1 MRHRIERGLLFVWP
15 VLSLAIIL
23 VVIAALISLGPTL
36 LQRVATEALIRLIVV
51 IGLYVFIG
59 NSGIISLGHVSFM
72 AIGAYSSAL
81 MTIPPQMKKFVLD
94 LPPFMTVLLLPAIPA
109 AFIAAMVATLFAI
122 LIGIPLMRLSGIAAS
137 MGTFA
142 FLAIVYVVISNWKA
156 VTGGQSALI
165 GLPVYTNIW
174 VALIYAMFALILA
187 FAYQHSRYGVRLRA
201 SRENEV
207 AALATGINV
216 RRERLIAFVVSAFIV
231 SFGGVLHAH
240 FIGVLSSSS
249 FYLDVT
255 FITLAML
262 VIGGMNSLAGA
273 VIGTIVVSSLGELLR
288 LMEVGVDLGTLHL
301 AAPRGLREVGLSF
314 LMLLILLFRP
324 QGLTSGKEFF
334 LPSRMT
340 RRFLAGNTTS
350 STSCARSRSHKR

>member
-1 MRHRIERGLLFVWP
+1 MRRRVDKGLEFAWP
-15 VLSLAIIL
+15 VLSLALIL
-23 VVIAALISLGPTL
+23 VVVAVLVSLGSVP
-36 LQRVATEALIRLIVV
+36 LQRTATEAFIKLVVV
-51 IGLYVFIG
+51 IGLYVFVG
-59 NSGIISLGHVSFM
+59 NSGILSFGHVSFM
-72 AIGAYSSAL
+72 AIGAYGSAL
-81 MTIPPQMKKFVLD
+81 LTIPPQMKKVVLD
-94 LPPFMTVLLLPAIPA
+94 LPPFMTALLLPAIPA
-109 AFIAAMVATLFAI
+109 ALIAAAVATLFGF
-122 LIGIPLMRLSGIAAS
+122 LIGLPLMRLSGISAA

-142 FLAIVYVVISNWKA
+142 SLTIVYVVISNWKA

-165 GLPVYTNIW
+165 GLPVYTDIW
-174 VALIYAMFALILA
+174 VALMYSLLALVLA
-187 FAYQHSRYGVRLRA
+187 FAYQQSRYGVRLRA

-216 RRERLIAFVVSAFIV
+216 RRERLIAFVFSAFIV

-273 VIGTIVVSSLGELLR
+273 VLGTIVVSTLGELLR
-288 LMEVGVDLGTLHL
+288 LIEIGFDVGALHI

-314 LMLLILLFRP
+314 LMLLILVFRP
-324 QGLTSGKEFF
+324 QGITGGNEVPWPF
-334 LPSRMT
+334 RAT
-340 RRFLAGNTTS
+340 RGSLAG
-350 STSCARSRSHKR
+350 

>member
-1 MRHRIERGLLFVWP
+1 MGPKIQKSISFIWP
-15 VLSLAIIL
+15 VLSLAVIL
-23 VVIAALISLGPTL
+23 VVIAALISMGPML

-59 NSGIISLGHVSFM
+59 NSGIISFGHVSFM
-72 AIGAYSSAL
+72 AIGAYGSAL
-81 MTIPPQMKKFVLD
+81 MTIPPTMKKIVLD
-94 LPPFMTVLLLPAIPA
+94 LPPFLTFLLIPVIPA
-109 AFIAAMVATLFAI
+109 ALIAAAIATLFAF
-122 LIGIPLMRLSGIAAS
+122 LIGIPLMRLSGISAS

-142 FLAIVYVVISNWKA
+142 FLAIVYVVISNWKG

-174 VALIYAMFALILA
+174 VALMYAMFALILA

-231 SFGGVLHAH
+231 SYGGVLHAH
-240 FIGVLSSSS
+240 FIGILSSGS
-249 FYLDVT
+249 FYLDIT

-273 VIGTIVVSSLGELLR
+273 VIGTIVVSTLGELLR
-288 LMEVGVDLGTLHL
+288 LLEVGVDFGDLHL
-301 AAPRGLREVGLSF
+301 AAPHGLREVGLSF

-324 QGLTSGKEFF
+324 QGLTGGKEFILTSRGMRWLF
-334 LPSRMT
+334 TGKLSRPS
-340 RRFLAGNTTS
+340 
-350 STSCARSRSHKR
+350 